1 MPQYMKS
8 TGQLITVRPKKE
20 SAANQG
26 RMILD
31 DALIEMLDI
40 MLPVGEL
47 KTFATD
53 EIDSWIAKMSE
64 YGQEWVE
71 PDGRLLKVSDYP
83 DLFALIGYNY
93 GWSSTNPN
101 GTYTYSFTDV
111 NGVARSLQIYN
122 DLEIDGN
129 AKSAEGSPSYFRIP
143 NLAGR
148 FLRCAG
154 TATYVNKWQDSDN
167 VTRQLLTEYSAPM
180 YKGQLDA
187 QRDIRGSKNNFL
199 MSTGVN
205 GDEESSGTGPFYT
218 TSGANYIKVGNGS
231 ALWASIRTMIFTS
244 SHIIPFAYENHPLDI
259 SAIVL
264 IRIT

>member
-187 QRDIRGSKNNFL
+187 QRDITGRFSCSIGPNFEAYAEGSFRGVRL
-199 MSTGVN
+199 TEV
-205 GDEESSGTGPFYT
+205 GTGCYGT
-218 TSGANYIKVGNGS
+218 DGEVVYGHTMLGS
-231 ALWASIRTMIFTS
+231 RCVPRQTENIPLEVSI
-244 SHIIPFAYENHPLDI
+244 LQ
-259 SAIVL
+259 L
-264 IRIT
+264 IRIA

>member
-1 MPQYMKS
+1 MPQYMKT
-8 TGQLITVRPKKE
+8 TGSLVTVRPKKE

-26 RMILD
+26 RMLLD

-40 MLPVGEL
+40 MLPVGEM

-53 EIDSWIAKMSE
+53 EIDSWIAKMAE

-83 DLFALIGYNY
+83 DLFNLIGYNY
-93 GWSSTNPN
+93 GWSEANPN
-101 GTYTYSFTDV
+101 STYTYSFSDV

-122 DLEIDGN
+122 DLDIDGN
-129 AKSAEGSPSYFRIP
+129 AKPVSGAPAYFRIP

-154 TATYVNKWQDSDN
+154 TATYVNKWQDSDGT
-167 VTRQLLTEYSAPM
+167 TRQLLTEYSAPM

-187 QRDIRGSKNNFL
+187 QRDITGKTGSINFDGHFPL
-199 MSTGVN
+199 S
-205 GDEESSGTGPFYT
+205 GPFYREDG
-218 TSGANYIKVGNGS
+218 SNYKEAVMSDIYYDRLN
-231 ALWASIRTMIFTS
+231 LF
-244 SHIIPFAYENHPLDI
+244 DI
-259 SAIVL
+259 SRSVPTSDENKPCSIVL
-264 IRIT
+264 MLLCRIS

>member
-1 MPQYMKS
+1 MPQYMKT
-8 TGQLITVRPKKE
+8 TGSLVTVKPKKE

-26 RMILD
+26 RMLLD

-143 NLAGR
+143 NFAGR

-187 QRDIRGSKNNFL
+187 QRVEIL
-199 MSTGVN
+199 P
-205 GDEESSGTGPFYT
+205 ESFDLGMLL
-218 TSGANYIKVGNGS
+218 V
-231 ALWASIRTMIFTS
+231 
-244 SHIIPFAYENHPLDI
+244 
-259 SAIVL
+259 VL
-264 IRIT
+264 

>member
-26 RMILD
+26 RMLLD
-31 DALIEMLDI
+31 DALIEMMDVL
-40 MLPVGEL
+40 LPVSSM
-47 KTFATD
+47 KIFASDETD
-53 EIDSWIAKMSE
+53 EWIAKMAE
-64 YGQEWVE
+64 YNQEWCE
-71 PDGRLLKVSDYP
+71 YDGRLLKVSDYAK
-83 DLFALIGYNY
+83 LHSMIGYKY
-93 GWSSTNPN
+93 GWSNTNPN

-111 NGVARSLQIYN
+111 NGVERSLQIYN

-129 AKSAEGSPSYFRIP
+129 AKPVEGTPAYFRIP

-187 QRDIRGSKNNFL
+187 QRDITEIL
-199 MSTGVN
+199 PETL
-205 GDEESSGTGPFYT
+205 
-218 TSGANYIKVGNGS
+218 
-231 ALWASIRTMIFTS
+231 AL
-244 SHIIPFAYENHPLDI
+244 
-259 SAIVL
+259 
-264 IRIT
+264 

>member
-1 MPQYMKS
+1 MPQYMKT
-8 TGQLITVRPKKE
+8 TGSLVTVRPKKE
-20 SAANQG
+20 SAATQG
-26 RMILD
+26 RMLLD

-40 MLPVGEL
+40 MLPVGEM

-53 EIDSWIAKMSE
+53 EIDSWIAKMAE

-83 DLFALIGYNY
+83 DLFNLIGYNY
-93 GWSSTNPN
+93 GWSEANPN
-101 GTYTYSFTDV
+101 STYTYSFTDV
-111 NGVARSLQIYN
+111 NGVARSLQIYS
-122 DLEIDGN
+122 DLDIDGN
-129 AKSAEGSPSYFRIP
+129 AKPVEGTPAYFRIP

-187 QRDIRGSKNNFL
+187 QRDITGDLGIVSDLTGIKDKITGFFFSKL
-199 MSTGVN
+199 IYEKGLTGYDFQTRN
-205 GDEESSGTGPFYT
+205 WMFAADC
-218 TSGANYIKVGNGS
+218 A
-231 ALWASIRTMIFTS
+231 R
-244 SHIIPFAYENHPLDI
+244 IIPTNEENMPI
-259 SAIVL
+259 SSVVFCL
-264 IRIT
+264 IRVM

>member
-1 MPQYMKS
+1 MPQYMKT
-8 TGQLITVRPKKE
+8 TGSLVTVKPKKE

-26 RMILD
+26 RMLLD

-111 NGVARSLQIYN
+111 NGVERSLQIYN

-187 QRDIRGSKNNFL
+187 QRDI
-199 MSTGVN
+199 TGEFRF
-205 GDEESSGTGPFYT
+205 GD
-218 TSGANYIKVGNGS
+218 VVGS
-231 ALWASIRTMIFTS
+231 ALEVSRTKGILGLYGSRENTLMYEYNDYYEGRYINLDSTYQVPGANENIPSSMHILLMIR
-244 SHIIPFAYENHPLDI
+244 L
-259 SAIVL
+259 L
-264 IRIT
+264 

>member
-1 MPQYMKS
+1 MPQYMKT
-8 TGQLITVRPKKE
+8 TGSLVTVKPKKE

-26 RMILD
+26 RMLLD

-83 DLFALIGYNY
+83 DLFNLIGYNY
-93 GWSSTNPN
+93 GWSEANPN
-101 GTYTYSFTDV
+101 STYTYSFSDV

-122 DLEIDGN
+122 DLDIDGN
-129 AKSAEGSPSYFRIP
+129 AKPVSGAPAYFRIP

-154 TATYVNKWQDSDN
+154 TATYVNKWQDSDGT
-167 VTRQLLTEYSAPM
+167 TRQLLTEYSAPM

-187 QRDIRGSKNNFL
+187 QRDISGNLGGTILWNIDKAFTNNTKNDYVASGNRGFWCFEISFA
-199 MSTGVN
+199 
-205 GDEESSGTGPFYT
+205 SSRVAPVSPENRSLTQV
-218 TSGANYIKVGNGS
+218 IKLV
-231 ALWASIRTMIFTS
+231 F
-244 SHIIPFAYENHPLDI
+244 
-259 SAIVL
+259 
-264 IRIT
+264 RIL

>member
-1 MPQYMKS
+1 MPQYMKT
-8 TGQLITVRPKKE
+8 TGSLVTVKPKKE

-26 RMILD
+26 RMLLD

-143 NLAGR
+143 NFAGR

-187 QRDIRGSKNNFL
+187 QRDISGSMGLSLTGGIAYMPPFKKGLSWSETIRASGGYTVGEKVFETSL
-199 MSTGVN
+199 ST
-205 GDEESSGTGPFYT
+205 PT
-218 TSGANYIKVGNGS
+218 TI
-231 ALWASIRTMIFTS
+231 
-244 SHIIPFAYENHPLDI
+244 ENRSFNLPIMLYVRI
-259 SAIVL
+259 S
-264 IRIT
+264 